1 MLSASSTRQQIFTAV
16 QSNTKHQY
24 ALEKY
29 SQRLTAE
36 LQEIDKLLAAADV
49 GDSDNEQPG
58 DVEIQGASR
67 ATGPIPDHEFLNPV
81 SPFFSEAIKRSRYCK
96 STVTHAMRPKELG
109 TLTDAVTAEF
119 RRLRI
124 LEGQGSAS
132 SAIDLTSNTDRLN
145 WKTIAEKVSDASY
158 SLRSDRECKT
168 KWVGYQRPGICHD
181 DWTLDELKKLKEI
194 VADKEKDEEY
204 ELDWVDVAL
213 ELGTNRT
220 PIDCMR
226 HGFKRVNHTWA
237 PEADRKL
244 FEAVQVYGTENWAL
258 VAIHVSPNVTS
269 VQCQMRYNRSLDPL
283 LNKSPWSSAE
293 DERLNEIVS
302 VLGSSSWPEVARHIP
317 GRTNEMCRER
327 YLERIKAK
335 GQVNKGKAKAEGDDG
350 NSAQETE
357 GDEPREA
364 IARSEWTKEEDE
376 ELVRMVGEMGNKW
389 QKISAATG
397 GVHTN
402 VQCRIRYKKLKNGTL
417 STDTNRS
424 SHSASITNDQPS
436 RTSAPPPPD
445 LSPNAYLSLA
455 PSGSRHALT
464 FITSDSH
471 PPILQL
477 APTSI
482 AQSSTSPNVSV
493 AQPSKSSLALAKP
506 RPKPKSKA
514 KTNVPPQSMT
524 SHTNTTHN
532 SHDNEQQPFSSN
544 SAVITSS
551 VISSTTT
558 VPPRPARK
566 RPSHRRA
573 VVLSTAIT
581 ENLET
586 LEPTRGVTSVLSQ
599 AQIRGWEAEGHSSI
613 ESQVTGWGAEKG
625 READGLVQ
633 GWEGEGRV
641 REWEGN
647 TNPALKIITGA
658 AAEVMS
664 DIEGPDPS
672 ERAGSHSFATGSPLS
687 RKRQRDESSD
697 TMSLSASKNTVSVQD
712 KNSSEAGVESTTNI
726 EHAIGNTSTP
736 QRRPARKKER
746 SRKRTADWSVVPV
759 SPTTSSLPSTPA
771 SGSSTLRRSTR
782 LAGKS

>member
-67 ATGPIPDHEFLNPV
+67 ATGPIPEHEFLNPV

-96 STVTHAMRPKELG
+96 STVTHAMRPKELD

-124 LEGQGSAS
+124 LEGQGRRVTSRFS
-132 SAIDLTSNTDRLN
+132 LLIMLIYLTSNTDRLN

-350 NSAQETE
+350 NSVQETE

-402 VQCRIRYKKLKNGTL
+402 VQVRLVFFFFHFYLFDKPMILYYSVASGT
-417 STDTNRS
+417 RS
-424 SHSASITNDQPS
+424 SRMVLYQPIPI
-436 RTSAPPPPD
+436 A
-445 LSPNAYLSLA
+445 A
-455 PSGSRHALT
+455 
-464 FITSDSH
+464 
-471 PPILQL
+471 PILLPLQ
-477 APTSI
+477 
-482 AQSSTSPNVSV
+482 
-493 AQPSKSSLALAKP
+493 
-506 RPKPKSKA
+506 
-514 KTNVPPQSMT
+514 MT
-524 SHTNTTHN
+524 S
-532 SHDNEQQPFSSN
+532 
-544 SAVITSS
+544 
-551 VISSTTT
+551 
-558 VPPRPARK
+558 R
-566 RPSHRRA
+566 
-573 VVLSTAIT
+573 
-581 ENLET
+581 
-586 LEPTRGVTSVLSQ
+586 LEPLRLRHL
-599 AQIRGWEAEGHSSI
+599 I
-613 ESQVTGWGAEKG
+613 
-625 READGLVQ
+625 LV
-633 GWEGEGRV
+633 
-641 REWEGN
+641 
-647 TNPALKIITGA
+647 
-658 AAEVMS
+658 
-664 DIEGPDPS
+664 
-672 ERAGSHSFATGSPLS
+672 
-687 RKRQRDESSD
+687 
-697 TMSLSASKNTVSVQD
+697 
-712 KNSSEAGVESTTNI
+712 
-726 EHAIGNTSTP
+726 
-736 QRRPARKKER
+736 
-746 SRKRTADWSVVPV
+746 
-759 SPTTSSLPSTPA
+759 PTLI
-771 SGSSTLRRSTR
+771 
-782 LAGKS
+782 

>member
-1 MLSASSTRQQIFTAV
+1 
-16 QSNTKHQY
+16 
-24 ALEKY
+24 
-29 SQRLTAE
+29 
-36 LQEIDKLLAAADV
+36 
-49 GDSDNEQPG
+49 
-58 DVEIQGASR
+58 
-67 ATGPIPDHEFLNPV
+67 
-81 SPFFSEAIKRSRYCK
+81 
-96 STVTHAMRPKELG
+96 
-109 TLTDAVTAEF
+109 
-119 RRLRI
+119 
-124 LEGQGSAS
+124 
-132 SAIDLTSNTDRLN
+132 
-145 WKTIAEKVSDASY
+145 
-158 SLRSDRECKT
+158 
-168 KWVGYQRPGICHD
+168 
-181 DWTLDELKKLKEI
+181 
-194 VADKEKDEEY
+194 
-204 ELDWVDVAL
+204 
-213 ELGTNRT
+213 
-220 PIDCMR
+220 MR

-244 FEAVQVYGTENWAL
+244 FEAVQVYGIENWAL

-302 VLGSSSWPEVARHIP
+302 VLGSSSWPDVARHIP

-335 GQVNKGKAKAEGDDG
+335 GQINKGKAKAKAEDDDG
-350 NSAQETE
+350 NSVQETE
-357 GDEPREA
+357 GDERREA

-424 SHSASITNDQPS
+424 SHSVSITNDQPS
-436 RTSAPPPPD
+436 KPSAPPLPD

-455 PSGSRHALT
+455 PSGSRHALS

-482 AQSSTSPNVSV
+482 AQSSTSPNVSI
-493 AQPSKSSLALAKP
+493 AQPSESSLALAKP

-544 SAVITSS
+544 SAVVTSS
-551 VISSTTT
+551 VISSSATA
-558 VPPRPARK
+558 PPRPARK

-573 VVLSTAIT
+573 AVLST

-586 LEPTRGVTSVLSQ
+586 LQPTRGVTSVLSQ

-625 READGLVQ
+625 WEAGTQVSGREADGLVQ

-641 REWEGN
+641 RELEAN

-672 ERAGSHSFATGSPLS
+672 ERAGSHSLATGSPLS
-687 RKRQRDESSD
+687 RKRRREELSD
-697 TMSLSASKNTVSVQD
+697 TMSLTPSKNTVSVQN
-712 KNSSEAGVESTTNI
+712 KNSSETGVESATNI
-726 EHAIGNTSTP
+726 EHGIGNTSTP

-746 SRKRTADWSVVPV
+746 SRKNTADWSVVPV
-759 SPTTSSLPSTPA
+759 SPTTRSLPSTPA